1 MVVGEHNFMKVLV
14 TGAAGFIGYHVTKTL
29 LKKNI
34 TVVGIDN
41 LNKYYDSKL
50 KKARLSDLKKLK
62 KKFTFYKTDLENY
75 LRLSKIFKKY
85 KFDYVINLAAQAGVR
100 YSINNPDTYFK
111 SNVLGFFNLLNCSIN
126 YNIKHLIAA
135 SSSSVY
141 GESNKIMDEK
151 LNTDNPIQFYASTKK
166 SNEVMAHAFSSIYKL
181 PITMLRLFTVYGPWG
196 RPDMSLFKFTNAIL
210 KKKKIYLYNKGNH
223 YRDYSYIDD
232 IVRGIINTIKI
243 KPKNKL
249 IPYDIFNLGNG
260 KSINL
265 KVFLKELQ
273 SQLKQTTKVKF
284 LKKQQGDTFKTH
296 SNIKKA
302 KKILKFKPKVNYKKG
317 ISSFIKWYKDFY
329 K

>member
-1 MVVGEHNFMKVLV
+1 MIRSGL
-14 TGAAGFIGYHVTKTL
+14 IGTKIGNSSYYYEDGKNTHVTVVKVDECIVSNVKTFEKDGYNAVQL
-29 LKKNI
+29 ASIETEKDISNI
-34 TVVGIDN
+34 
-41 LNKYYDSKL
+41 NKPQ
-50 KKARLSDLKKLK
+50 R
-62 KKFTFYKTDLENY
+62 
-75 LRLSKIFKKY
+75 KIF
-85 KFDYVINLAAQAGVR
+85 
-100 YSINNPDTYFK
+100 
-111 SNVLGFFNLLNCSIN
+111 
-126 YNIKHLIAA
+126 
-135 SSSSVY
+135 SS
-141 GESNKIMDEK
+141 
-151 LNTDNPIQFYASTKK
+151 
-166 SNEVMAHAFSSIYKL
+166 
-181 PITMLRLFTVYGPWG
+181 
-196 RPDMSLFKFTNAIL
+196 
-210 KKKKIYLYNKGNH
+210 
-223 YRDYSYIDD
+223 
-232 IVRGIINTIKI
+232 IKI